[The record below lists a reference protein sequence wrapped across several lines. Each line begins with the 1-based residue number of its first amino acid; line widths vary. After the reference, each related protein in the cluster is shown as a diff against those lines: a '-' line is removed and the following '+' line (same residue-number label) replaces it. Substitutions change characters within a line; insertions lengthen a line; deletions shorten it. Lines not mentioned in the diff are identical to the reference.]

1 MGEEDANS
9 EMTDGARCIVNLEDT
24 PGTIGANL
32 TSKTDNT
39 SPLSEP
45 ADDTP
50 IQDKGQQVNKQELMD
65 NNLDDPTQRVDDQ
78 FKKTE
83 LILNKEVQEIN
94 SIPIHAP
101 KTHCHDTSCED
112 YDVEREVAK
121 AINQQR
127 QNIDKQTRE
136 QTLTMEAKWKAMAT
150 QQQTRLTEQADFQ
163 SSVAMQ
169 EHNSAR
175 EEFLQLRADVETA
188 RQTLDVILAQTDMLQ
203 ETTSDRHRDL
213 TNLIAE
219 GKQVGTSIQRDTVI
233 VRDLITV
240 TKSETTKLRQAI
252 RDSTTAPQDL
262 EDTRSAVRKTAQ
274 HVIDSE
280 MSKIERGTQGTLLNK
295 GKTLAAQANR
305 EMTTL
310 ASETKT
316 IVTDDLEHQWRKL
329 SNMLSKQATDTHN
342 EASSLLDQT
351 VMLLGEEMEMAHS
364 QFHARLSNQNEKNR
378 QIESIQKRMLS
389 AMRPQIDEL

>member
-1 MGEEDANS
+1 MPDLLTPDKETSVGTTEQEAIDLYNSTGKEDANS
-9 EMTDGARCIVNLEDT
+9 DATDGARCVINLEDV
-24 PGTIGANL
+24 PGAIGTNPN
-32 TSKTDNT
+32 SKTDDA

-45 ADDTP
+45 ACYNTP
-50 IQDKGQQVNKQELMD
+50 IQDKGQLVNKQEHKD
-65 NNLDDPTQRVDDQ
+65 NLDDPTQRVNDQ

-83 LILNKEVQEIN
+83 LILDEEAQEIN

-101 KTHCHDTSCED
+101 ETHYHDTSYED
-112 YDVEREVAK
+112 YDIEREVAK

-136 QTLTMEAKWKAMAT
+136 QTSTMEAKWKAMAI

-163 SSVAMQ
+163 SSIAMQ
-169 EHNSAR
+169 ENNSAR

-188 RQTLDVILAQTDMLQ
+188 RQTLDVVLAQTDILQ

-280 MSKIERGTQGTLLNK
+280 MSKIERGTQGTLLK
-295 GKTLAAQANR
+295 KR
-305 EMTTL
+305 EDSCRT
-310 ASETKT
+310 SEERDEYPG
-316 IVTDDLEHQWRKL
+316 IRNQDNHDRRFGM
-329 SNMLSKQATDTHN
+329 S
-342 EASSLLDQT
+342 
-351 VMLLGEEMEMAHS
+351 MA
-364 QFHARLSNQNEKNR
+364 
-378 QIESIQKRMLS
+378 
-389 AMRPQIDEL
+389 